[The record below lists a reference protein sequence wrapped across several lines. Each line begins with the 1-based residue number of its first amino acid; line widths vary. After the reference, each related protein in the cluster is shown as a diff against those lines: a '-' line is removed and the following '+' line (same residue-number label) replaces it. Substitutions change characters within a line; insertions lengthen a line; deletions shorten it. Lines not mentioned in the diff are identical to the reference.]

1 MATVHLIL
9 AIAAIEGLHLCS
21 VDISNAFLKGDL
33 EEIYMKQPEGFYE
46 LGPKYVLRLKK
57 AIYSLKQ
64 AACQWNKK
72 LHATLVS
79 IGFKRLESDHSVYI
93 CERDGVKI
101 IMPIFVD
108 DIILASTQ
116 KALDEMVEELAKHF
130 PPRDL
135 GPTHFC

>member
-1 MATVHLIL
+1 MELIT
-9 AIAAIEGLHLCS
+9 A
-21 VDISNAFLKGDL
+21 
-33 EEIYMKQPEGFYE
+33 
-46 LGPKYVLRLKK
+46 
-57 AIYSLKQ
+57 
-64 AACQWNKK
+64 
-72 LHATLVS
+72 LVS

-130 PPRDL
+130 SPRDL